1 MIDNSLIMKPK
12 DTTGLNRELELV
24 EGQVDKR
31 ELTRAYNYAPYNK
44 MQKSLQIAHSELVN
58 EKDKMSAML
67 STDQDNLK
75 RLAGMLEQEKAF
87 NKQIHSLKKSI
98 AQFNADKQDYTV
110 ALEKLVKSIR
120 DHNKQLVKLTVE
132 KQTIEK
138 ILETLEIKIKDEQ
151 VQMDLTLESLYTIDD
166 DIGACEETQHKEQQ
180 RLEKQLTNG
189 QIRIKNLQ
197 QKMIIMDEE
206 SDQMSREMELLETQ
220 GRIEKK
226 ALHDNDELFKM
237 TRDTLR
243 TEKETLQ
250 EINGD
255 LEKKLEVSKAKVEDI
270 NKRFTPALSEHSML
284 TEKMEQA
291 RNGERDKQNKINL
304 YEQMIYD
311 NKRRMKD
318 MALEFKNDQEEYR
331 DKLNNINENI
341 AGLKEKIKALK
352 EYVKLQRGDIAENEK
367 ELKALDKQ
375 YDSQEIDLEKLN
387 IKIDDGETAIR
398 EERELINKVLEQNE
412 QAMLELKNREL
423 EISEKLRLEEDKVDA
438 LQQIYSAI
446 QLMMA
451 EKEDEYVKEKQWLEE
466 IQLSI
471 KEEVVAKDAV
481 IKQADIM
488 VREMNKTLIA
498 GPKKIE
504 KFDKKLNTA
513 QDTLDKEREKLKENK
528 HAVGTMNKDLTSVQE
543 FFVREK
549 GVGKDPMRS
558 NYMANLGLLL
568 DAQAKLN
575 ILPDDHRADYKFYAP
590 GRFLQSAMLVLLVVF
605 SLFTYSNTRS
615 LDPLQAALP
624 QKKEQLARLNIHREI
639 YNDYLFDLRVLSGFQ
654 QLRSDDR
661 IMADNILNILKYLSK
676 VTPPDVEV
684 TGLSL
689 IDDPY
694 AAISFDEEEME
705 EETEEEIEIPE
716 DILLSLRIDGLLEI
730 NSMQASSIL
739 SDFKNTLESNGNI
752 QAVYLSVTTSGSKTI
767 FNMILVI

>member
-1 MIDNSLIMKPK
+1 M
-12 DTTGLNRELELV
+12 
-24 EGQVDKR
+24 
-31 ELTRAYNYAPYNK
+31 
-44 MQKSLQIAHSELVN
+44 
-58 EKDKMSAML
+58 
-67 STDQDNLK
+67 
-75 RLAGMLEQEKAF
+75 
-87 NKQIHSLKKSI
+87 
-98 AQFNADKQDYTV
+98 
-110 ALEKLVKSIR
+110 
-120 DHNKQLVKLTVE
+120 
-132 KQTIEK
+132 
-138 ILETLEIKIKDEQ
+138 
-151 VQMDLTLESLYTIDD
+151 
-166 DIGACEETQHKEQQ
+166 
-180 RLEKQLTNG
+180 TNG

-270 NKRFTPALSEHSML
+270 NKRFTPVLSEHSML

-311 NKRRMKD
+311 NKRRIKD
-318 MALEFKNDQEEYR
+318 MAFEFKNDQEEYR

-412 QAMLELKNREL
+412 QAMLDLKNREL

-513 QDTLDKEREKLKENK
+513 QETLEKEREKLKDNK

-558 NYMANLGLLL
+558 NYMANIGLLL

-605 SLFTYSNTRS
+605 SLFTYSNTSS
-615 LDPLQAALP
+615 LNPLQAALP

-639 YNDYLFDLRVLSGFQ
+639 YNDYLFDLRVLNGFQ

-689 IDDPY
+689 LDDPY

-705 EETEEEIEIPE
+705 EETEEDIEIPE
-716 DILLSLRIDGLLEI
+716 DILLSLSIDGLLEI

-739 SDFKNTLESNGNI
+739 SDFKNTLETNGNI

>member
-1 MIDNSLIMKPK
+1 
-12 DTTGLNRELELV
+12 
-24 EGQVDKR
+24 
-31 ELTRAYNYAPYNK
+31 
-44 MQKSLQIAHSELVN
+44 
-58 EKDKMSAML
+58 
-67 STDQDNLK
+67 
-75 RLAGMLEQEKAF
+75 
-87 NKQIHSLKKSI
+87 
-98 AQFNADKQDYTV
+98 
-110 ALEKLVKSIR
+110 
-120 DHNKQLVKLTVE
+120 VKLTVE

-151 VQMDLTLESLYTIDD
+151 VQLDLTLESLYTIDD
-166 DIGACEETQHKEQQ
+166 DIGACEKAYHKEQQ

-270 NKRFTPALSEHSML
+270 NKRFTPVLSEHSML

-311 NKRRMKD
+311 NKRRIKD
-318 MALEFKNDQEEYR
+318 MAFEFKNDQEEYR

-412 QAMLELKNREL
+412 QAMLDLKNREL

-513 QDTLDKEREKLKENK
+513 QETLDKEREKLKDNK

-558 NYMANLGLLL
+558 NYMANIGLLL

-605 SLFTYSNTRS
+605 SLFTYSNTSS
-615 LDPLQAALP
+615 LNPLQAALP

-639 YNDYLFDLRVLSGFQ
+639 YNDYLFDLRVLNGFQ

-689 IDDPY
+689 LDDPY